1 MNENENK
8 TNQDLQKEVKTIIEK
23 FIALHD
29 YIRKET
35 TQ

>member
-23 FIALHD
+23 FIAL
-29 YIRKET
+29 YQKRNNSN
-35 TQ
+35 Q